1 MKRFSFPS
9 PYTVVF
15 LVIVLA
21 ALGTWLMPAG
31 SYNTLS
37 YDVDRNLLVVDSG
50 DEQHTLPA
58 TQETLD
64 QLKVN
69 IKVEKLINQNI
80 RKPVAIPGTYKEVKS
95 NPQGV
100 IAMLLAPI
108 EGIYDAIDVILFVL
122 VIGGF
127 IKVFNSSGAFGAGIS
142 LITVK
147 LKGRESWLIVTL
159 TFLFALA
166 GSTFGMAEETLAF
179 FPILIPV
186 FLALGYDVMLP
197 FAVIYAGAAVGVM
210 ASTTNP
216 FATIIASDAAGV
228 NWTLGLTGR
237 IGMLIAGSI
246 VCSWYF
252 IRYGNKVKADP
263 SKSILFNKR
272 EEVETFVEQKDQ
284 RQEDLKMNNRYR
296 ILLVLFSTTFMVM
309 IYGVSKLGWW
319 FPEMTALFLVA
330 SLIVGIMMKGG
341 EKKIIGIFV
350 SGAKD
355 MVGVAFI
362 IGIARG
368 VTIVLNNGMI
378 NDSILNYT
386 SNTVQGTIGAVFIV
400 ILMLGYALMTL
411 FIASTSGMAVL
422 TMPIIGSLAEIVG
435 VPREQIVNAYLFGM
449 GIMNFIS
456 PAGIILAAL
465 AMVKIDFNDWLKF
478 IIPLLGILTLL
489 CSIFLVV
496 GVYL

>member
-1 MKRFSFPS
+1 
-9 PYTVVF
+9 
-15 LVIVLA
+15 
-21 ALGTWLMPAG
+21 
-31 SYNTLS
+31 
-37 YDVDRNLLVVDSG
+37 
-50 DEQHTLPA
+50 
-58 TQETLD
+58 
-64 QLKVN
+64 
-69 IKVEKLINQNI
+69 
-80 RKPVAIPGTYKEVKS
+80 
-95 NPQGV
+95 
-100 IAMLLAPI
+100 
-108 EGIYDAIDVILFVL
+108 
-122 VIGGF
+122 
-127 IKVFNSSGAFGAGIS
+127 
-142 LITVK
+142 
-147 LKGRESWLIVTL
+147 
-159 TFLFALA
+159 
-166 GSTFGMAEETLAF
+166 
-179 FPILIPV
+179 
-186 FLALGYDVMLP
+186 MLP

-216 FATIIASDAAGV
+216 FAAIIASDAAGV

-252 IRYGNKVKADP
+252 IRYGKKVKADP

-272 EEVETFVEQKDQ
+272 NEVENFIKSGDL
-284 RQEDLKMNNRYR
+284 RKEDLKMNNRYR
-296 ILLVLFSTTFMVM
+296 ILLAIFGATFIIM

-319 FPEMTALFLVA
+319 FPEMTALFLVS
-330 SLIVGIMMKGG
+330 SLIVGIMVKGG
-341 EKKIIGIFV
+341 EKKVIGTFV

-368 VTIVLNNGMI
+368 ATIVLNNGMI
-378 NDSILNYT
+378 NDSILNFT
-386 SNTVQGTIGAVFIV
+386 SNIVQGTIGAAFIV
-400 ILMLGYALMTL
+400 ILMFVYALMTL

-465 AMVKIDFNDWLKF
+465 AMVKIDFDDWLRF
-478 IIPLLGILTLL
+478 ILPLLGILAVL
-489 CSIFLVV
+489 CSIFLAL